1 MQRTHFKRVLL
12 LLYYFS
18 SSDISRHFRQH
29 DSYSSEIARYL
40 NISTWWWID
49 IYYIDMKRSWNF
61 PHPIKVQRTTN
72 EQQHIDLRWMRLN
85 DNVLNFDTG
94 LCLLF
99 VYFLLIYRICMNHGE
114 KWIFFTF
121 PFTEIPLETK
131 WIAQKWMQMVLFCA
145 GGSPSSINLYPFDQL
160 NSKQGCAYLTMYHDL
175 NTSNLN
181 ARTLFSVHSSTVFL
195 SI

>member
-114 KWIFFTF
+114 KWIFSLFHSPKF
-121 PFTEIPLETK
+121 HLKPSELHKSGCKWFYFVPVALRLQLIYIHLINWIPNKDALIWRCIMT
-131 WIAQKWMQMVLFCA
+131 
-145 GGSPSSINLYPFDQL
+145 
-160 NSKQGCAYLTMYHDL
+160 
-175 NTSNLN
+175 
-181 ARTLFSVHSSTVFL
+181 
-195 SI
+195 